1 MLTLGT
7 KGGGFPTFVLNCFQL
22 KIISFCCQRD
32 IFGVT
37 YSSFI
42 HRKGGSKEKV
52 EDEGFIPPKL
62 EK

>member
-1 MLTLGT
+1 ML
-7 KGGGFPTFVLNCFQL
+7 LNCFQL
-22 KIISFCCQRD
+22 KIIFPVKETY
-32 IFGVT
+32 FGVT
-37 YSSFI
+37 HSGFI